1 MAYHHYSCFFS
12 INTKIL
18 AVIIRCFLLSAG
30 KIIYTKTQLSS
41 PTLIVRNKMEST
53 PESTPVVEMHNIK
66 KNFAA
71 VQALKGVDL
80 VLHHNEVLG
89 LVGDNAAGKSTL
101 MKVLSGAYIPDEGE
115 IFMEGQKIHLTDP
128 LHARRLGIEMVY
140 QDLALAN
147 NLDVTAN
154 VFLGRERVGWHF
166 GPFGVMNSHQMEQE
180 SQRLLG
186 RLKIDIPSVRLLV
199 ERLSGGQRQAVAIAR
214 ATAFN
219 SKVIIMDEPT
229 AALSVAAISKVL
241 DLVRELKAQGASIII
256 ISHRLEDVYSVSDR
270 MIILRQ
276 GRKVRD
282 CLVEGEIDE
291 FREKVVAYIIGAR
304 DDFAKVAVNQSQP
317 GESL

>member
-1 MAYHHYSCFFS
+1 MTEA
-12 INTKIL
+12 T
-18 AVIIRCFLLSAG
+18 A
-30 KIIYTKTQLSS
+30 
-41 PTLIVRNKMEST
+41 
-53 PESTPVVEMHNIK
+53 VVEMRNIRK
-66 KNFAA
+66 TFGA
-71 VQALKGVDL
+71 VQALRGVDL

-101 MKVLSGAYIPDEGE
+101 MKVLSGAYIPDDGE
-115 IFMEGQKIHLTDP
+115 ILIEGQNAHLTDP

-154 VFLGRERVGWHF
+154 VFLGREEVTARLGAF
-166 GPFGVMNSHQMEQE
+166 SVMNGRRMEQE
-180 SQRLLG
+180 AKRLLG
-186 RLKIDIPSVRLLV
+186 RLKINIPSVRLLV

-229 AALSVAAISKVL
+229 AALSVAAITQVL

-256 ISHRLEDVYSVSDR
+256 ISHRLEDIHSVSDR
-270 MIILRQ
+270 LVVMRQ

-282 CLVEGEIDE
+282 AVVEPNIDE
-291 FREKVVAYIIGAR
+291 FRERVVAYMIGAR
-304 DDFAKVAVNQSQP
+304 DDFADVVA
-317 GESL
+317 G

>member
-1 MAYHHYSCFFS
+1 MDPKEET
-12 INTKIL
+12 IPI
-18 AVIIRCFLLSAG
+18 
-30 KIIYTKTQLSS
+30 
-41 PTLIVRNKMEST
+41 
-53 PESTPVVEMHNIK
+53 VEMRNIK

-101 MKVLSGAYIPDEGE
+101 MRVLSGAYIPEEGE
-115 IFMEGQKIHLTDP
+115 IFIEGNKVHLTDT

-147 NLDVTAN
+147 NLDVTSN
-154 VFLGRERVGWHF
+154 VFLGREAVSLHAGAF
-166 GPFGVMNSHQMEQE
+166 SVMDGRHMERE
-180 SQRLLG
+180 AQRLLG

-214 ATAFN
+214 AMAFN

-241 DLVRELKAQGASIII
+241 DLVKELKAQGASVII
-256 ISHRLEDVYSVSDR
+256 ISHRLEDIYHVSDR
-270 MIILRQ
+270 LMVMRT

-282 CLVEGEIDE
+282 TPITGDIDN
-291 FREKVVAYIIGAR
+291 FREGVVAYMIGAR
-304 DDFAKVAVNQSQP
+304 DDFAKEPQAVVA
-317 GESL
+317 